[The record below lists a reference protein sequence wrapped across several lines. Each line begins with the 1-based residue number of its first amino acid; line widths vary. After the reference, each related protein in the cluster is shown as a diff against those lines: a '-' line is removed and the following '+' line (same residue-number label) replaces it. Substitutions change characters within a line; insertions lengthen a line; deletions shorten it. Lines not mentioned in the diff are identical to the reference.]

1 MKTPEQI
8 AAEFDFGKPSAAKR
22 GRRKEWP
29 YVPIIDYGRQT
40 CSVHMTRTL
49 QLKGVAY
56 ATREEAVE
64 RAAKHIEANRIE
76 LVRKLRDPRWRAL
89 RLQHGL
95 PQEASDLP

>member
-29 YVPIIDYGRQT
+29 FVPVIDYGKQPIG
-40 CSVHMTRTL
+40 VHRTRTM
-49 QLKGVAY
+49 QLRDLAF
-56 ATREEAVE
+56 ATREEAVR
-64 RAAKHIEANRIE
+64 RAAKYIEANRVE
-76 LVRKLRDPRWRAL
+76 LARKLRDSRWRAL

>member
-29 YVPIIDYGRQT
+29 FVPIINYGRQP
-40 CSVHMTRTL
+40 VGVYMTRTM
-49 QLKGVAY
+49 QLKGLAY

-64 RAAKHIEANRIE
+64 RAAKHIDGNRTE
-76 LVRKLRDPRWRAL
+76 LARKLRDPRYRAL
-89 RLQHGL
+89 RLQYGL
-95 PQEASDLP
+95 PEEAHDIR